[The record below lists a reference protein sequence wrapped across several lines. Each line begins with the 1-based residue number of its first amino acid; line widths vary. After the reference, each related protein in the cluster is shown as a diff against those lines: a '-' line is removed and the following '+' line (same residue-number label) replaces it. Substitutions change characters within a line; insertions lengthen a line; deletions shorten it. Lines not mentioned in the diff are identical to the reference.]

1 MVRPAVLPRPYIFRR
16 SIKKSYF
23 LHSPVQNLV
32 NSTKYH
38 KPHNHTHNPAEMA
51 TTSVKTA
58 IPSNVTEAS
67 LIQTLH
73 DHQSIID
80 ALAPGNTATKLIS
93 GDPAIIGQPT
103 EYSVTAPTPVGTS
116 TYPLTITNVAD
127 GVDTLVQPKP
137 PVGKLEIKAKW
148 RVANGQLTEDVEIDG
163 NFMTKRQ
170 LHLQNYRFVVT

>member
-1 MVRPAVLPRPYIFRR
+1 
-16 SIKKSYF
+16 
-23 LHSPVQNLV
+23 
-32 NSTKYH
+32 
-38 KPHNHTHNPAEMA
+38 MA

-148 RVANGQLTEDVEIDG
+148 RVAKGQLTEDVEIDG
-163 NFMTKRQ
+163 NFMTKR
-170 LHLQNYRFVVT
+170 